1 MMCKERGCRSKTLNA
16 QRSTSNVQFRKS
28 FMLALLILILID
40 LTSDSDCP
48 PPAREDFRSSPASTG
63 LIIPQAAQENVPLS
77 MLARLTL

>member
-1 MMCKERGCRSKTLNA
+1 
-16 QRSTSNVQFRKS
+16 
-28 FMLALLILILID
+28 MLALLILILID